1 MISIDQ
7 VKKMKIK
14 KQYLI
19 PAILASALMLMQ
31 TSLAFAGAG
40 AEKDVDEELS
50 PYKWGH
56 WSRMVPP
63 AAGPVALAP
72 LAASAP
78 LPSPDP
84 VDPPDP
90 LPPPV
95 PPPPEPPPPPVTPK
109 PDVPHTPGG
118 AVQPTPP
125 QGSFDLPG
133 VTQPKMPTPEIN

>member
-7 VKKMKIK
+7 VEKMKIK

-19 PAILASALMLMQ
+19 PVVLASAFVLM
-31 TSLAFAGAG
+31 TNSLAFSG
-40 AEKDVDEELS
+40 EKKEVDEELS

-72 LAASAP
+72 LAVTAP

-95 PPPPEPPPPPVTPK
+95 PPPPPPPPPPVTPE

-118 AVQPTPP
+118 SAQPAPP
-125 QGSFDLPG
+125 VVIAPSTGGSP
-133 VTQPKMPTPEIN
+133 QPSMPQPEVS

>member
-1 MISIDQ
+1 
-7 VKKMKIK
+7 MKIK

-19 PAILASALMLMQ
+19 PAILVSACVLMQ
-31 TSLAFAGAG
+31 NPLAFAGAK
-40 AEKDVDEELS
+40 KDVDEELS

-56 WSRMVPP
+56 WDRMVPP

-72 LAASAP
+72 LAVTAP

-90 LPPPV
+90 
-95 PPPPEPPPPPVTPK
+95 PPPPAVTPK

-118 AVQPTPP
+118 SVQPPSPEPGAPP
-125 QGSFDLPG
+125 GG
-133 VTQPKMPTPEIN
+133 TQPPMPKPEAY

>member
-19 PAILASALMLMQ
+19 PAILASALVLMQ
-31 TSLAFAGAG
+31 NSLAFAG

-72 LAASAP
+72 LASSAP

-95 PPPPEPPPPPVTPK
+95 PPPPPVTPK

-118 AVQPTPP
+118 AVQPPSPGPGAPP
-125 QGSFDLPG
+125 GG
-133 VTQPKMPTPEIN
+133 TQPPMPTPEIN